1 MITKSSFFD
10 NLMLGSVLLNTFL
23 MALDRYGL
31 SEETKAS
38 YEFYNLIFTW
48 IFIIEMGIKLLAIGV
63 KKYV

>member
-1 MITKSSFFD
+1 
-10 NLMLGSVLLNTFL
+10 MLGSVLLNTFL